1 MSSVGSIGDATE
13 RPAGGRPGNRSLPSA
28 RSRSRRRFGTRKQL
42 EVTLLLAPALAL
54 YLVFVLYP
62 VVESAY
68 YSAFKWNGLEPL
80 TNFVGWEN
88 YRRVLHDPVF
98 VKALTHNGV
107 IIALSLLV
115 QLPLGLGLAFMLN
128 RRMRARS
135 VLRMVVFAPYVLA
148 EVTTAVAWSLILQ
161 PDGLADTLLR
171 NVGLGGAVQLWLS
184 DLDVVLYTLFVV
196 ITWKYIGF
204 AVILFLAGL
213 QGIPRELVEAAR
225 IDGANGWQLTRRIL
239 LPLLGPTI
247 RIWIFLSVIGALQL
261 FDLVWVMTLGG
272 PANSSNTM
280 VTYLYDR
287 GFRRNQFGYGSAAS
301 VVLFVISF
309 VFALAYQRFVMR
321 RDTEGALTRRVG

>member
-1 MSSVGSIGDATE
+1 MTTVTGRSAGERSGD
-13 RPAGGRPGNRSLPSA
+13 RPLPSA
-28 RSRSRRRFGTRKQL
+28 RPGRFLVSAKFW
-42 EVTLLLAPALAL
+42 ETLFLLTPALAL
-54 YLVFVLYP
+54 YVVFVLFP

-68 YSAFKWNGLEPL
+68 YSLFKWNGLEPL
-80 TNFVGWEN
+80 TNFVGFDN
-88 YRRVLHDPVF
+88 YRRVMHDPVF
-98 VKALTHNGV
+98 IKALTHNGI
-107 IIALSLLV
+107 IIALSLVL

-135 VLRMVVFAPYVLA
+135 ALRMVVFAPYVLA

-161 PDGLADTLLR
+161 PDGLMDTVLR
-171 NVGLGGAVQLWLS
+171 NVGLGGVVQLWLS
-184 DLDVVLYTLFVV
+184 DLDIVLYTLFVV

-213 QGIPRELVEAAR
+213 QGIPRELIEAAK
-225 IDGANGWQLTRRIL
+225 IDGANGWQLTRRIM

-309 VFALAYQRFVMR
+309 VFALLYQRFVMR
-321 RDTEGALTRRVG
+321 RDIEGALTRRVG